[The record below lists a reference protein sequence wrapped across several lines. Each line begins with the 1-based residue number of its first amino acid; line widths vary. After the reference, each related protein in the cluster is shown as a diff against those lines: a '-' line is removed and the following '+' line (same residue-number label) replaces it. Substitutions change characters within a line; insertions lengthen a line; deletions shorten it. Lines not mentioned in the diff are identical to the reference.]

1 MVNVLYQ
8 QFMIVSNL
16 INLLGSPGTL
26 LARKLPIEL
35 PGQAGRCYWG
45 ERFKKAFQGM

>member
-1 MVNVLYQ
+1 
-8 QFMIVSNL
+8 MIVSNL

-35 PGQAGRCYWG
+35 HS
-45 ERFKKAFQGM
+45 ERIPRSLLRG